1 MRSNGIVNAA
11 YSSGA
16 SAKSATLQRD
26 LIVELHV
33 LGRNGGTQRDD
44 RFTLRIIPVERCRH
58 GLSERD
64 TVQQSREIL
73 QRGLE
78 VQAALL
84 HLIGKRQ
91 QPGAITLR

>member
-1 MRSNGIVNAA
+1 VNAA

-16 SAKSATLQRD
+16 SAKSARPLQRD